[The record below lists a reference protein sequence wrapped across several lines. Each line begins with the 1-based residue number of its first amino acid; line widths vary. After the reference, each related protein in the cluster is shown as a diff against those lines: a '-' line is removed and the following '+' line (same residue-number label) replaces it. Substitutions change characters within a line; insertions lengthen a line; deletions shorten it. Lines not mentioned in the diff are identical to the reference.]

1 MGCRQLLENTFIT
14 SCTVIRLTF
23 RCITVDTIQCMYLSI
38 LDPWDLLGPIG
49 STDEVRGIVMD
60 MVLAILSHVASHPVR
75 GMGRYLDTVSAMG
88 TITILDMHRCGLDC

>member
-1 MGCRQLLENTFIT
+1 
-14 SCTVIRLTF
+14 
-23 RCITVDTIQCMYLSI
+23 MYLSI

-49 STDEVRGIVMD
+49 STDGVRGTVMD
-60 MVLAILSHVASHPVR
+60 MVFAILSHMAR